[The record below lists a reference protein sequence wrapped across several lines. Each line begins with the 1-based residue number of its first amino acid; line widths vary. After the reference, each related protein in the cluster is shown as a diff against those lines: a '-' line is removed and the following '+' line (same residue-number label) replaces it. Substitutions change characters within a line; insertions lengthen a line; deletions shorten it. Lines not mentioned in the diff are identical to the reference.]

1 MSQPTDVTGVPEEE
15 GRVDTTGLEEFDE
28 DDALEEEGPVDT
40 TGEEEVDEEEDPLEG
55 EEEPEEGE
63 DATQLAALRAD
74 VSRKEVLRRGRSWI
88 KERVMYSQSGYHS
101 NRYGRYR
108 RDCSGYVSMCWL
120 LDRSY
125 TTATIMQ
132 VAHRIPRNQLR
143 PGDALWRRRAGRG
156 HMALFVGRN
165 DKGLA
170 VVYEEYRTG
179 RPCERRVWS
188 RKRELDFTPIRLSG
202 SGGTPG
208 RPLLKRGS
216 SGSAVKELQRML
228 RIEVDGDFGPATERA
243 VKAFQTRRGLSADGI
258 CGPATWAALDAVRG

>member
-40 TGEEEVDEEEDPLEG
+40 TGEEEVDEEEDPPEG

-88 KERVMYSQSGYHS
+88 TERVMYSQTEYHR

-143 PGDALWRRRAGRG
+143 PGDALWRRKDNSG
-156 HMALFVGRN
+156 HIALFRARDSKGR
-165 DKGLA
+165 
-170 VVYEEYRTG
+170 VVVWEEYATGQPCRQRT
-179 RPCERRVWS
+179 WS
-188 RKRELDFTPIRLSG
+188 RKRESTFTPIRYN
-202 SGGTPG
+202 
-208 RPLLKRGS
+208 
-216 SGSAVKELQRML
+216 
-228 RIEVDGDFGPATERA
+228 RIG
-243 VKAFQTRRGLSADGI
+243 
-258 CGPATWAALDAVRG
+258 